1 MKAFKVKILMTA
13 GLLCCGI
20 AAALP
25 AQAQQYTI
33 SGTVEGLPDGATLQL
48 RPMSHE
54 NEKPV
59 GEVTVQGGKFQFTG
73 TATEPIAANIVVKDC
88 YGTTTLMLENTNITV
103 TGSVSKSKAHD
114 GVDMYNWNVTVS
126 GSPLT
131 DQLNEHKKV
140 RQHLNDLYIEKDR
153 KHRATW
159 DQYHAL
165 KDEAEKKA
173 FEQTEAYKDANQAES
188 DFFKKAGES
197 FDSLIMANK
206 DTFWGPLL
214 AVQEFS
220 YFTPD
225 QRALY
230 EKFSD
235 AAKQSYYGRKMKEE
249 LWPAGAVGQKIEIF
263 AVKDEQGKTITFA
276 DLAKDKKYVLIDF
289 WASWC
294 APCRKEIPN
303 VKRQYELYKDKGFEV
318 VSISIDRDAKAW
330 KKAVDEEQLQWPNFL
345 SGEVTDQ
352 FKVKAVPTMYLV
364 TADGTIVAEN
374 NDARGEA
381 LAKKLAE
388 VFAQ

>member
-1 MKAFKVKILMTA
+1 MNIRNIAFAFMASCSLATA
-13 GLLCCGI
+13 I
-20 AAALP
+20 PAL
-25 AQAQQYTI
+25 AQQYKITG
-33 SGTVEGLPDGATLQL
+33 SVEGLEDGTTLL
-48 RPMSHE
+48 LKPMSHD
-54 NEKPV
+54 NDKPV
-59 GEVTVQGGKFQFTG
+59 GEATVQGGKFQFTG
-73 TATEPIAANIVVKDC
+73 TATEPIAANILVKDC
-88 YGTTTLMLENTNITV
+88 YGYATLMLENRDIAI
-103 TGSVSKSKAHD
+103 TGSVKKSKSHD
-114 GVDMYNWNVTVS
+114 GVDMYNWVTTVS

-131 DQLNEHKKV
+131 DQLIEHQKV
-140 RQHLNDLYIEKDR
+140 RLRLNELYVEKDK

-159 DQYHAL
+159 DKYHAL

-173 FEQTEAYKDANQAES
+173 FAQTEAYKAAEQAEN
-188 DFFKKAGES
+188 DFFKRADFM

-214 AVQEFS
+214 AVQEYS
-220 YFTPD
+220 YFTPE
-225 QRALY
+225 QRKVY

-235 AAKQSYYGRKMKEE
+235 AAKNSWYGRKMKEE
-249 LWPAGAVGQKIEIF
+249 LWPAGGVGEKIEVF
-263 AVKDEQGKTITFA
+263 AVKDEAGKTVTFT
-276 DLAKDKKYVLIDF
+276 DLAKGKKYVLIDF

-330 KKAVDEEQLQWPNFL
+330 KKAVQEEQLQWPNFL
-345 SGEVTDQ
+345 STEVADQ

-374 NDARGEA
+374 EAARGES

-388 VFAQ
+388 LF